1 MSYSKDA
8 SGCTVAARPLLELA
22 TKNLTEKQCYF
33 PHVPLSG
40 LQLQERWTLSEDLQF
55 AKGSYVGR
63 EL

>member
-1 MSYSKDA
+1 M
-8 SGCTVAARPLLELA
+8 AARPLLELA